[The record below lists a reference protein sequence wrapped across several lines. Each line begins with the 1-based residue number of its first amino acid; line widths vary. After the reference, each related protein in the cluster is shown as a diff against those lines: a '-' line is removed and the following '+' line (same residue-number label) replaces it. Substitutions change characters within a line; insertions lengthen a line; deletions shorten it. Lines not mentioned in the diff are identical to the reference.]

1 MGPAEK
7 ISGEFVVRYCAAL
20 YQCDK
25 SSGMRT
31 VSRAWTAIATATVF
45 AMLLASFPARVEAT
59 PDEPQTLTLRIRLRG
74 PTMRVRCRAGDCNIS
89 IVGEGNLFHVSI
101 VRTGANPITFS
112 RDLQNPTNINIEAGD
127 GTDTITVTNVT
138 IPGFLRITGGGGDD
152 TLDISNLNTGGK
164 TSINTGRGNDTVHAA
179 LGTIGDKFRLG
190 GDSGDDDVSL
200 NGAYFTA
207 KSGFD
212 GGTGFDTFHMLSNP
226 VGFSP
231 LLIHFE
237 P

>member
-1 MGPAEK
+1 
-7 ISGEFVVRYCAAL
+7 
-20 YQCDK
+20 
-25 SSGMRT
+25 
-31 VSRAWTAIATATVF
+31 
-45 AMLLASFPARVEAT
+45 
-59 PDEPQTLTLRIRLRG
+59 
-74 PTMRVRCRAGDCNIS
+74 MRVRCRAVIATS
-89 IVGEGNLFHVSI
+89 RSSARQSLPREH

-179 LGTIGDKFRLG
+179 LGTIGDKFRLRR
-190 GDSGDDDVSL
+190 DSGDDERVAE

-207 KSGFD
+207 KSASD
-212 GGTGFDTFHMLSNP
+212 GGDRLRHVP
-226 VGFSP
+226 
-231 LLIHFE
+231 HA
-237 P
+237 